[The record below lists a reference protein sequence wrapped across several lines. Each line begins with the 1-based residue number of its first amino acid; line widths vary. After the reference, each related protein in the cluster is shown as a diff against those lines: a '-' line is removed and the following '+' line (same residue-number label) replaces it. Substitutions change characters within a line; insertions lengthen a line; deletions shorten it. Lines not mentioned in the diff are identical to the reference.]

1 MQGESRNSTRVL
13 SAQPAGKSTEAAVDP
28 DRVKNTASGARLDGV
43 AASQLIH
50 RDIGGPPFP
59 ELDTSLPHRQ
69 RDDDNADSF
78 AAHPLN
84 GGRAAQTA
92 AQRCARQ
99 RDQ

>member
-1 MQGESRNSTRVL
+1 MHGESRNSTRVL
-13 SAQPAGKSTEAAVDP
+13 NAQPAGRSTEAVVDP
-28 DRVKNTASGARLDGV
+28 DRVKNTDSGARLDGV

-59 ELDTSLPHRQ
+59 VLDTSLSHRQ
-69 RDDDNADSF
+69 RDDGADSF

-92 AQRCARQ
+92 AQGCARQ
-99 RDQ
+99 GDQ